1 MAEAVLFCAH
11 RAALLP
17 RRMRDSPDIGREL
30 TGARL
35 FSLAAAIACT
45 SIMGMTT
52 GLAWTLLALRLEHRG
67 FDAAAIGVNA
77 AAQSMGIFAV
87 GFIAPWAIARIG
99 FVRGCGAAI
108 SGAIAM
114 MLLLPVF
121 DGYGAWLLLRFL
133 LGASSCFLFIAGE
146 SWIVLIAPSRY
157 LGRVVGILGLVWGGT
172 FALGPIIVGI
182 VGIDGWTP
190 FLVGAAA
197 AFCAGLPLF

>member
-1 MAEAVLFCAH
+1 MAEAALFCAH

-52 GLAWTLLALRLEHRG
+52 GLAWPLLALRLEHQG
-67 FDAAAIGVNA
+67 FDAAAIGINA
-77 AAQSMGIFAV
+77 AAQSMGICAV
-87 GFIAPWAIARIG
+87 GFVAPWAIARIG

-121 DGYGAWLLLRFL
+121 DSYAAWLLWRCR
-133 LGASSCFLFIAGE
+133 LGAGAGFLFVAGG
-146 SWIVLIAPSRY
+146 SWIVLTARPRY
-157 LGRVVGILGLVWGGT
+157 LGRVVGILGLVWGGA

-182 VGIDGWTP
+182 VGIAGWTP
-190 FLVGAAA
+190 FLVGA
-197 AFCAGLPLF
+197 